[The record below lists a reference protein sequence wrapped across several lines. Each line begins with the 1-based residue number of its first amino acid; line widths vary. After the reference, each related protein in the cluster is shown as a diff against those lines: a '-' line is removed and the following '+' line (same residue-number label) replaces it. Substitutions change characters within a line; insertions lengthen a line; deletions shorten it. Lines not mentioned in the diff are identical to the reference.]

1 MKQHNDDIQSDILP
15 LALMFIIAVYLITI
29 LPVQLLNKNKA
40 YQELIQAKELTI
52 YYYDRANSLE
62 DSVVSLNAFIDE
74 QDYAIISLKNKLNDP
89 ELSKLI
95 KIKDDLRGYS
105 LDEKATGIA
114 IGWTEG
120 SFEEDPDHKD
130 NGFTKGPC
138 GITEYHIEYLSE
150 LGIDRYSYA
159 SCIEIYKLYKDKN
172 SGSKYEAIKSYKGIK
187 ENTYLIKKYNSV
199 RARVIKILKEVKW
212 HQKQSYWNN
221 KQ

>member
-15 LALMFIIAVYLITI
+15 LALMFIIAVYLLTI

-40 YQELIQAKELTI
+40 YQELLQAKETAI

-62 DSVVSLNAFIDE
+62 DSVVSLNTYVNE
-74 QDYAIISLKNKLNDP
+74 QDSIIISLQNKLNDP
-89 ELSKLI
+89 ELAKLI

-159 SCIEIYKLYKDKN
+159 SCIEVYKLYKDKH

-187 ENTYLIKKYNSV
+187 ENTYLIKRYESIRK
-199 RARVIKILKEVKW
+199 RVLTILKD
-212 HQKQSYWNN
+212 
-221 KQ
+221 

>member
-40 YQELIQAKELTI
+40 YQELLQAKETAI
-52 YYYDRANSLE
+52 YYYDRSNSME
-62 DSVVSLNAFIDE
+62 DSVVSLNDYVYE
-74 QDYAIISLKNKLNDP
+74 QDSIIISLQNKLNDP
-89 ELSKLI
+89 ELAKLI

-138 GITEYHIEYLSE
+138 GVTEYHIEYLSE

-159 SCIEIYKLYKDKN
+159 SCIEIYKLYKDKH

-187 ENTYLIKKYNSV
+187 ENTYLIKRYNSV
-199 RARVIKILKEVKW
+199 RARVIKILKD
-212 HQKQSYWNN
+212 
-221 KQ
+221 

>member
-1 MKQHNDDIQSDILP
+1 MEQHDDIQSDIFS
-15 LALMFIIAVYLITI
+15 LALMFIIAVYLIFI

-40 YQELIQAKELTI
+40 YQELLQAKELTI
-52 YYYDRANSLE
+52 YYYDRSNSLE
-62 DSVVSLNAFIDE
+62 DSVVSLNDYIDE
-74 QDYAIISLKNKLNDP
+74 QDSAIISLKNKLNDP

-159 SCIEIYKLYKDKN
+159 SCIEIYKLYKDKH

-187 ENTYLIKKYNSV
+187 ENTHLIKRYELKKKKV
-199 RARVIKILKEVKW
+199 LTILKD
-212 HQKQSYWNN
+212 
-221 KQ
+221 

>member
-1 MKQHNDDIQSDILP
+1 MQQQNQDIQNDLFP
-15 LALMFIIAVYLITI
+15 LALMFIIVFYLIFI
-29 LPVQLLNKNKA
+29 LPTQLVKVNKLSS
-40 YQELIQAKELTI
+40 ELLQAKETAI

-62 DSVVSLNAFIDE
+62 DSVVSLNTYVNE
-74 QDYAIISLKNKLNDP
+74 QDSIIISLQNKLNDP
-89 ELSKLI
+89 ELAKLI

-159 SCIEIYKLYKDKN
+159 SCIEVYKLYKDKH

-187 ENTYLIKKYNSV
+187 ENTYLIKRYESIRK
-199 RARVIKILKEVKW
+199 RVLTILKD
-212 HQKQSYWNN
+212 
-221 KQ
+221 

>member
-1 MKQHNDDIQSDILP
+1 MEQHDDIRSDILP
-15 LALMFIIAVYLITI
+15 LALMFIIVFYLIFI

-40 YQELIQAKELTI
+40 YQELLQAKETAI

-62 DSVVSLNAFIDE
+62 DSVVSLNDYIDK
-74 QDYAIISLKNKLNDP
+74 QDSIIISLQNKLNDP
-89 ELSKLI
+89 ELAKLI

-138 GITEYHIEYLSE
+138 GVTEYHIEYLSE

-159 SCIEIYKLYKDKN
+159 SCIEIYKLYKLKH

-187 ENTYLIKKYNSV
+187 ENTYLIKKYESI
-199 RARVIKILKEVKW
+199 RARVIKILKEAK
-212 HQKQSYWNN
+212 
-221 KQ
+221 